1 MYYVYILLLKNH
13 NLYKGS
19 TDDLR
24 RRFKEHNSG
33 NVESTKNYLP
43 AKLIYYEAY
52 LLKSDAE
59 TREKYLK
66 TGDGRRE
73 IKKQLKNYLEVFDKK

>member
-1 MYYVYILLLKNH
+1 MYYVYVLQLKNYD
-13 NLYKGS
+13 LYKGS

-24 RRFKEHNSG
+24 RRFKEHNNG
-33 NVESTKNYLP
+33 NVKSTKNYLP

-59 TREKYLK
+59 ARERYLK

-73 IKKQLKNYLEVFDKK
+73 IKKQLKNYLETLDKK